1 MIRLIY
7 ILFVLFY
14 LFSCSN
20 SHNSS
25 FDSFSESFSKWN
37 IKFSR
42 TPSFSNSY
50 ENISSEDKKFSNDM
64 YMNDIKRFSIELN
77 QINSLRLEKSKRL
90 EYSSIKSFLDRQIYE
105 FDKLDFRKWN
115 LVNLL
120 DGVLNH
126 LSYINYLT
134 NSNADSKYISKEIEY
149 LNDNIIYIVSR
160 VEQQY
165 SSEEHKE
172 VIQGLMKKINN
183 VFGQIN
189 SPSNIFYYKY
199 NLSELD
205 KTLLDLNDWYT
216 NKYVKFESI
225 DRSVSDKYNRD
236 YILFTANFKGGL
248 DSILYDAKKSLS
260 MYEKEL
266 FDVSLSIYMKN
277 NDEPIWVDIEDT
289 TNVINWTLDSLRS
302 ISYNCSD
309 KISVINLAEKTI
321 SNIDSYNEKLNFKSI
336 SYNNSLV
343 GEYQFHSIFNDSLT
357 IYSSQNSSNLVD
369 NYYESLNRIFPGDI
383 YIEKILYDSE
393 KGFNSIYIN
402 RNYLEGFKSILIDYY
417 LNYANHDMEEDEI
430 CNLNVNEYIPA
441 VKIYFLLDKIED
453 CIGTIATI
461 KYLSENKDIDS
472 VVTEN
477 DILNLVTDEKREIYK
492 KEIFSYDISSLIKFV
507 SSNRLMKLY
516 KNKKFDKNRF
526 KKIINLMYENPN
538 SNLQNIER
546 LLR

>member
-25 FDSFSESFSKWN
+25 FNSFSESFSKWN
-37 IKFSR
+37 IKFSQ

-50 ENISSEDKKFSNDM
+50 ENILSEDKKFSNDM
-64 YMNDIKRFSIELN
+64 YLNDIKRFSIELN

-105 FDKLDFRKWN
+105 FDKLDFTKWN

-134 NSNADSKYISKEIEY
+134 NSNTDSKYISKEIEY

-172 VIQGLMKKINN
+172 VIQGLIKKINN
-183 VFGQIN
+183 VFDEIN
-189 SPSNIFYYKY
+189 SPSNISYYKY
-199 NLSELD
+199 NLSKLD

-216 NKYVKFESI
+216 NEYVKFESI
-225 DRSVSDKYNRD
+225 DRSLSDKYNRD
-236 YILFTANFKGGL
+236 YISFITNFKGGL

-302 ISYNCSD
+302 ISYNCLD

-321 SNIDSYNEKLNFKSI
+321 SNIDSYNEKLSFKSI
-336 SYNNSLV
+336 LYNNSLV

-369 NYYESLNRIFPGDI
+369 NYYESLSRIFPGDI
-383 YIEKILYDSE
+383 YIQKTLYDYK

-417 LNYANHDMEEDEI
+417 LNYANHDMEEDQI
-430 CNLNVNEYIPA
+430 CNLNINEYIPA

-477 DILNLVTDEKREIYK
+477 DILNLVTDEKREFYK
-492 KEIFSYDISSLIKFV
+492 KEIFSYDMSSLIKFV

>member
-25 FDSFSESFSKWN
+25 FNSFSESFSKWN
-37 IKFSR
+37 IKFSQ
-42 TPSFSNSY
+42 TSSFSNSY
-50 ENISSEDKKFSNDM
+50 ENILSEDKKFSNDM
-64 YMNDIKRFSIELN
+64 YLNDIKRFSIELN

-321 SNIDSYNEKLNFKSI
+321 SNIDNYNKKLSFKSI

-369 NYYESLNRIFPGDI
+369 NYYESLSRIFPGDI
-383 YIEKILYDSE
+383 YIEKALYSSG
-393 KGFNSIYIN
+393 KGFNSIYID

-492 KEIFSYDISSLIKFV
+492 KEIFSYDMSSLIKFV

-526 KKIINLMYENPN
+526 KKTINLMYENPN
-538 SNLQNIER
+538 SNLQNIEK

>member
-7 ILFVLFY
+7 ILFILFY

-492 KEIFSYDISSLIKFV
+492 KEIFSYDMSSLIKFV

>member
-7 ILFVLFY
+7 ILFILFY

-134 NSNADSKYISKEIEY
+134 NSKADSKYISKEIEY

-260 MYEKEL
+260 MHEKEL

-492 KEIFSYDISSLIKFV
+492 KEIFSYDMSSLIKFV